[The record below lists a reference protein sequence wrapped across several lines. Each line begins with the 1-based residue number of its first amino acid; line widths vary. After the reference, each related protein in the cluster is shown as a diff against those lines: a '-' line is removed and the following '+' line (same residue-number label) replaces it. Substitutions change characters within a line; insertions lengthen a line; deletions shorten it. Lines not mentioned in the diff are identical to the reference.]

1 MFYTLAAAAKA
12 SGLGASAIRAAIERG
27 QITAI
32 KDLFDEWQ
40 VEEAELHRLY
50 FPIGPAAGKRDECSS
65 TLSPAATTV
74 EGGAEAPLEQAGQT
88 LAEGREGTAADS
100 ATEADP
106 GQVTQ
111 RTELM
116 LSEGASSSIAADDGT
131 TQVEGDPVAS
141 RQCLAPFGDPSGN
154 GRHGNQ
160 HPQLRFSGL
169 DQTDRIAI
177 GNTLFWESEIKIGE
191 RQDTLVSAIRPLA
204 DRRRAIAFTGAL
216 LAGVGIGWVAGL
228 GSYHFFGRS
237 LIPVSKD
244 SGGYSAA
251 PSTNQIAGVEKERR
265 DPAAGALVT
274 GKIAPPAVP
283 EVRARRRYASHQ
295 STPQAPESRT
305 AKFASIARQNST
317 EVALDNPGEPT
328 GSVVPQA
335 MNGFARRTAVP
346 ETKPTTIEG
355 WSVRSVYNG
364 TAVLEGPA
372 GVWTAARGDTVPG
385 LGRIDSIV
393 LWGSRWIVATSRGLV
408 TTP

>member
-50 FPIGPAAGKRDECSS
+50 FPIGPATGKRDECSS
-65 TLSPAATTV
+65 TPSPAATTV

-100 ATEADP
+100 ATEVDP

-111 RTELM
+111 RTELVR
-116 LSEGASSSIAADDGT
+116 SEGASSSIAADDGT

-141 RQCLAPFGDPSGN
+141 RQCLAPFGEPSGN

-191 RQDTLVSAIRPLA
+191 RQDTLGSAIRPLA

-228 GSYHFFGRS
+228 GSYHFFR
-237 LIPVSKD
+237 
-244 SGGYSAA
+244 
-251 PSTNQIAGVEKERR
+251 
-265 DPAAGALVT
+265 
-274 GKIAPPAVP
+274 
-283 EVRARRRYASHQ
+283 
-295 STPQAPESRT
+295 PQ
-305 AKFASIARQNST
+305 
-317 EVALDNPGEPT
+317 LD
-328 GSVVPQA
+328 
-335 MNGFARRTAVP
+335 
-346 ETKPTTIEG
+346 
-355 WSVRSVYNG
+355 
-364 TAVLEGPA
+364 
-372 GVWTAARGDTVPG
+372 PG
-385 LGRIDSIV
+385 LER
-393 LWGSRWIVATSRGLV
+393 
-408 TTP
+408 

>member
-40 VEEAELHRLY
+40 VEEAELHRLN
-50 FPIGPAAGKRDECSS
+50 FPIGPATGKRDECSS
-65 TLSPAATTV
+65 TPSPAATTR
-74 EGGAEAPLEQAGQT
+74 EAGAEAPLKQAGQT

-100 ATEADP
+100 ATEVDP

-111 RTELM
+111 RTELVR
-116 LSEGASSSIAADDGT
+116 SEAASSSIAADDGT
-131 TQVEGDPVAS
+131 SQAEGDHVAS
-141 RQCLAPFGDPSGN
+141 GQCLAPFGDPRGN

-160 HPQLRFSGL
+160 HAQFRFSGL
-169 DQTDRIAI
+169 DQTDRIDI

-191 RQDTLVSAIRPLA
+191 RQEPPDSAIRPLA
-204 DRRRAIAFTGAL
+204 DRRRVITFTGAL

-244 SGGYSAA
+244 GGGYSAA
-251 PSTNQIAGVEKERR
+251 PSTNQIAGAEKEGR

-274 GKIAPPAVP
+274 GKIAPPAVS
-283 EVRARRRYASHQ
+283 EVRARRRYASTQ
-295 STPQAPESRT
+295 SIPQAPESRT
-305 AKFASIARQNST
+305 SKFAATARQSSAELT
-317 EVALDNPGEPT
+317 FDNPSEPT

-335 MNGFARRTAVP
+335 ANGLPRRAAVP

-372 GVWTAARGDTVPG
+372 GVWAAARGDTVPG
-385 LGRIDSIV
+385 LGRVDSIV

>member
-12 SGLGASAIRAAIERG
+12 SGLGAAAIRAAIERG

-65 TLSPAATTV
+65 TPSPAATTV

-116 LSEGASSSIAADDGT
+116 RSEGASSSIAADDGT

-251 PSTNQIAGVEKERR
+251 PSTNQIAGAEKERR

-274 GKIAPPAVP
+274 GKIAPPVVP
-283 EVRARRRYASHQ
+283 EARARRRYASNQ

-305 AKFASIARQNST
+305 SQICIDRTPEFHGSDIRQS
-317 EVALDNPGEPT
+317 
-328 GSVVPQA
+328 
-335 MNGFARRTAVP
+335 RRTHGKRCTSGDEWVCQAH
-346 ETKPTTIEG
+346 
-355 WSVRSVYNG
+355 SG
-364 TAVLEGPA
+364 TRDEADYDRRLERA
-372 GVWTAARGDTVPG
+372 KR
-385 LGRIDSIV
+385 L
-393 LWGSRWIVATSRGLV
+393 
-408 TTP
+408 